1 MGKGAAS
8 CASFSRKE
16 SENPHMGA
24 GDEAELAE
32 HETGKEKKD
41 CVVSGLKTSKLKTSN
56 YPFSLGWL

>member
-1 MGKGAAS
+1 
-8 CASFSRKE
+8 
-16 SENPHMGA
+16 MGA
-24 GDEAELAE
+24 GDEAKLAE